1 VGVEE
6 GSLHRKV
13 AVVLMGNQVVVV
25 LQGSLVVVV
34 VVVDMEIRNLEVD
47 KGLEVLSGS
56 CSFCEI

>member
-6 GSLHRKV
+6 GSLLHRKV

-25 LQGSLVVVV
+25 LQGSLVV

-56 CSFCEI
+56 CSFCGI

>member
-1 VGVEE
+1 VEE

-34 VVVDMEIRNLEVD
+34 DMENRNLVVD